1 MKLDRTTDLW
11 EKQGSMTLGG
21 HVNGYIVSLAA
32 EHDVND
38 NINQCLVIKL
48 CFLPATIILPYT

>member
-1 MKLDRTTDLW
+1 LDRTTDLW
-11 EKQGSMTLGG
+11 EKQGSRTLGG